1 MRADGSVGPVT
12 GVRRVGEHALLI
24 EAASADEVAAI
35 SAAVRERLDATEVI
49 PAARTVLV
57 DGVAGDLESVARE
70 VEAWDIEP
78 LPAASGA
85 LVELPVVFDGEDLG
99 DVAAL
104 WGVSAREV
112 VARVVGVELAVA
124 FCGFAPGF
132 GYLTG
137 LPAELAVPRRSTP
150 RTRVPAG
157 SMGLAGPYA
166 GVYPRESPGGWQL
179 LGRLA
184 PGAPA
189 LWDTD
194 REQPA
199 LLAPGTR
206 VRFIEVRA

>member
-1 MRADGSVGPVT
+1 MRPDSSARPVA

-24 EAASADEVAAI
+24 EAVSDGDVAAVAASARA
-35 SAAVRERLDATEVI
+35 RLDAVEVV

-57 DGVAGDLESVARE
+57 DGLRGD
-70 VEAWDIEP
+70 VEAIARDIATWDIEP
-78 LPAASGA
+78 VAVGA
-85 LVELPVVFDGEDLG
+85 GRLVELPVVFDGEDLVEVAGMWAATVG
-99 DVAAL
+99 D
-104 WGVSAREV
+104 V
-112 VARVVGVELAVA
+112 VARMIDVEFSVA

-137 LPAELAVPRRSTP
+137 LPPELAVPRRETP

-157 SMGLAGPYA
+157 AVGLAGPYA

-184 PGAPA
+184 PWAPQ
-189 LWDTD
+189 LWDAH
-194 REQPA
+194 REPPA

-206 VRFIEVRA
+206 VRFAQVIP

>member
-1 MRADGSVGPVT
+1 MRADGSARPVSEVRLVGD
-12 GVRRVGEHALLI
+12 RALLI
-24 EAASADEVAAI
+24 EAASVEMVAAI
-35 SAAVRERLDATEVI
+35 TVAVRERLDATEVV

-57 DGVAGDLESVARE
+57 DGLSGDLATVARG

-78 LPAASGA
+78 LPATSGA
-85 LVELPVVFDGEDLG
+85 LVELPVVFDGEDMG
-99 DVAAL
+99 DVAQL

-112 VARVVGVELAVA
+112 VARVVDAELSVA

-137 LPAELAVPRRSTP
+137 LPPELAVPRRSTP

-157 SMGLAGPYA
+157 AVGLAGPYA

-184 PGAPA
+184 PVAPT
-189 LWDTD
+189 LWDTE

-206 VRFIEVRA
+206 VRFVEAGP